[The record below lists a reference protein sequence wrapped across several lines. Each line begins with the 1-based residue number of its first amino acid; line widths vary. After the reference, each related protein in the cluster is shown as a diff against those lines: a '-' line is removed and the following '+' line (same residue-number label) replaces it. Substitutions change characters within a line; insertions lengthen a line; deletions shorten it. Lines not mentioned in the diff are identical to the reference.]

1 MTNVCRRLKPSFND
15 TIKIDV
21 PIYYAG
27 AFSFYCTYTPLP
39 PFTTSKAETPKPTRT
54 KTYYID
60 VSPSL
65 HIGKQRVPLD
75 SISMISTLS
84 KFMGKYPDD
93 WDRHLH
99 GISERGYNTVHFTP
113 LMMRGDS
120 NSPYSIYD
128 QHTFDKDIF
137 PRGEQDIEELT
148 KKMEHDYHLLCVT
161 DVVFNHTANN
171 SKWLEQHPEAGYNMN
186 TAPHLQPA
194 YELDSALLT
203 FSSKLTTLGLPT
215 HLASEADL
223 CRIME
228 GIKVHVIGAIKLW
241 EFYICDVDNDTQ
253 AIVAAWMEHNV
264 ELDAPGI

>member
-1 MTNVCRRLKPSFND
+1 
-15 TIKIDV
+15 
-21 PIYYAG
+21 
-27 AFSFYCTYTPLP
+27 
-39 PFTTSKAETPKPTRT
+39 
-54 KTYYID
+54 
-60 VSPSL
+60 
-65 HIGKQRVPLD
+65 
-75 SISMISTLS
+75 MISVLS

-99 GISERGYNTVHFTP
+99 GISERGYNMVHFTP

-137 PRGEQDIEELT
+137 PRGEQDIEDLT
-148 KKMEHDYHLLCVT
+148 KKMEHDYRLLCVT

-194 YELDSALLT
+194 YELDSALLK
-203 FSSKLTTLGLPT
+203 FSSNLTHLGLPT
-215 HLASEADL
+215 HLGSEADL
-223 CRIME
+223 VRIMDAM
-228 GIKVHVIGAIKLW
+228 KVHVLGAIKLW

-253 AIVAAWMEHNV
+253 AIVAAWMEHNAD
-264 ELDAPGI
+264 LDAPGISDDMPSWSLKQKADWLREYACPGT